1 LVYYS
6 DEKDTKPCA
15 VCREVSFRLVHEDA
29 VGETYF
35 IFDGVRLTDV
45 GGILNYRGHLETYP
59 VKMYMCSKCGHA
71 DFYGGW
77 NEYGAIPR

>member
-1 LVYYS
+1 MVYFS

-15 VCREVSFRLVHEDA
+15 ACKEASYRLVHEDA
-29 VGETYF
+29 SRDTYF
-35 IFDGVRLTDV
+35 IFEGVKLLVEEGVLT
-45 GGILNYRGHLETYP
+45 YHGHLETHP

-77 NEYGAIPR
+77 SEVGQIPR